1 MSWIPLNEQA
11 PDERVQAVFEDIRTQ
26 LGEIP
31 DIFRAYAND
40 TPLLELMWAQY
51 SKLMLIGHLSP
62 QLKEGIALM
71 VSADNRCDS
80 GIVLHSAHLE
90 KYGVDPKEVLR
101 IRTNP
106 DHAHY
111 NPKDH
116 ALLEVARHAILAP
129 HDHGERL
136 IKLARERG
144 ATDAEILEALA
155 VAGMVSGL
163 NKASDLMGL

>member
-1 MSWIPLNEQA
+1 MSWIPLVEKA
-11 PDERVQAVFEDIRTQ
+11 PDERVHAIFDDIRTQ

-31 DIFRAYAND
+31 DIFRAFANA
-40 TPLLELMWAQY
+40 PALLELIWAQY
-51 SKLMLIGHLSP
+51 SNLMSLGHLSP

-80 GIVLHSAHLE
+80 GIAHHSAHLE
-90 KYGVDPKEVLR
+90 KYGVDPREVLR

-111 NPKDH
+111 NPRDH

-136 IKLARERG
+136 IKLAREQG
-144 ATDAEILEALA
+144 ASDGEILEALA